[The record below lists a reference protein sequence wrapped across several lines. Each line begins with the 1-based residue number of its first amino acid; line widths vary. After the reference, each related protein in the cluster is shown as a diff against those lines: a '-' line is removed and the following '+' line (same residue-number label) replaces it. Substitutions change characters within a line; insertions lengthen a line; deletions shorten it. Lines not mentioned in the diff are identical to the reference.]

1 MLVAA
6 AAFASE
12 FMQYNSGKM
21 KEEIW
26 LTTSMIC
33 NKMEIMLV
41 LMKIDLVLSEELIQ
55 LLKCLRVSRDTK
67 RKMMPKKMLVAP
79 FVSLILIPTQKRRF
93 AS

>member
-1 MLVAA
+1 MAA

-12 FMQYNSGKM
+12 FMQCGSGKM